1 MSDHEYLFPRRQTR
15 RDFLQLAGAAAVAC
29 AAGPNL
35 RAAEGKPPVQFGSG
49 RFTYTL
55 DETWGQLPAGMK
67 YGFGCAVVVDS
78 KDRVYVTSRSVN
90 PCVAVFDR
98 DGQLLETWSQ
108 DFADKVGYTTDDVA
122 ATAHGLYWSKEPDGE
137 FFYFTENKFPVK
149 KGEPPESAAS
159 KAGRRVY
166 KTDLQGKILY
176 QIGNVDKETSTSSKF
191 DFVSPTDVAVS
202 ANGDIYVV
210 DGYGSQLLHRFDK
223 NFKLIKT
230 IGGPGTE
237 HGKFKTCHGVWVS
250 TLKSEPELY
259 IADRTNGRIE
269 IFSLDL
275 EYKRT
280 LPDFRAPCCFYQH
293 DGHLYIPELGSRVS
307 ILDADGKV
315 VARLGDGSDV
325 KPPAERA
332 TRPDKFATPHALT
345 VDSRGDLYVVEWLD
359 FGRPRKFRLTP
370 A

>member
-1 MSDHEYLFPRRQTR
+1 MSDHEYLFPRRQSR
-15 RDFLQLAGAAAVAC
+15 RDFLQLAGAAAVTF
-29 AAGPNL
+29 AAGS
-35 RAAEGKPPVQFGSG
+35 RVQSAETAPPVKFGSG
-49 RFTYTL
+49 KFTYTL
-55 DETWGQLPAGMK
+55 DEKWGQLPEGMK

-78 KDRVYVTSRSVN
+78 KDRIYVTSRSVN

-98 DGQLLETWSQ
+98 EGQLLETWSR
-108 DFADKVGYTTDDVA
+108 DFADKVGYSTDDVA

-137 FFYFTENKFPVK
+137 FFYFTENKFPVP
-149 KGEPPESAAS
+149 KGAPPESATS
-159 KAGRRVY
+159 NAGRRVY

-176 QIGNVDKETSTSSKF
+176 QIGNVEKETSTSAKF

-237 HGKFKTCHGVWVS
+237 HGKFKTCHGVWVN
-250 TLKSEPELY
+250 TLKAEPELY
-259 IADRTNGRIE
+259 IADRANGRIE
-269 IFSLDL
+269 VFSLDL
-275 EYKRT
+275 DYKRT
-280 LPDFRAPCCFYQH
+280 IPDFRAPCCFYQH

-307 ILDADGKV
+307 ILDADDQV
-315 VARLGDGSDV
+315 VARLGDGNDV
-325 KPPAERA
+325 KAPERS

-345 VDSRGDLYVVEWLD
+345 VDSRGDLYVVEWLP
-359 FGRPRKFRLTP
+359 FGRPRKFRSTP